1 MSEPAFLSI
10 SEKIHVL
17 PVVHGSG
24 DFAVEVRDRLLRF
37 EPDCLAVPLPP
48 SFQVEVEAG
57 VLELPAISVVAT
69 EEAARNWDS
78 APEYDDEVD
87 GEDSLDDDVP
97 PPWEREEEEGAFNF
111 VPVDPCQPVIA
122 ALRAAMEERIHCVF
136 IDLEVEVFKAE
147 SRVFPDPY
155 ALKKVS
161 MEAFSAALLT
171 ASPPP
176 QAGSQR
182 EARVRWMAAR
192 LRALEAEGFEKIA
205 FVCQAMDW
213 PWVRQAYQQNME
225 APEEA
230 PRPPLPR
237 RWVVETGTL
246 AFVLGELPFITAL
259 YEKRR
264 EELRGDSNLSID
276 GVKELILEARAE
288 WLLEYKPALNWI
300 TPQRVQIFL
309 QYVRNLTLQAGRLTP
324 DLFTLV
330 LAAKQVAGDAFAL
343 TLAECARKYPYQ
355 EESEAGETLRAGI
368 GEAEFPD
375 GGVGSMKSRLE
386 GSEISWRPIE
396 LKPGP
401 PQIKKNSWRQQW
413 NPFTQCSWPPEDTK
427 IESFHTHVREQARAI
442 LGQDLARSEKFTTS
456 IMDGLDVRETL
467 RNWHTGDL
475 YVKEIPPAR
484 GSLDVVVFIFDTPA
498 DPLKYAWRTMWFA
511 EHEEESTLCLYA
523 TPFGENVIG
532 PGVAQS
538 TYGGAFFIYPPRYI
552 DDVWRDPRFNYTRT
566 LEERLIA
573 GACQHSQEKVIA
585 LVSPGPPAAR
595 WRQIVR
601 RHHKQLV
608 HIPLGRFSRETI
620 ERIRRFHVLNGRE
633 VRSYASRFI
642 RDM

>member
-10 SEKIHVL
+10 SPKIHVL

-24 DFAVEVRDRLLRF
+24 DFAVEVRERLLRL

-48 SFQVEVEAG
+48 SFQQEVEDG
-57 VLELPAISVVAT
+57 VLDLPSISVVTA
-69 EEAARNWDS
+69 EEEVRTWDS
-78 APEYDDEVD
+78 APEYGDEEG
-87 GEDSLDDDVP
+87 GEDSEDVSS
-97 PPWEREEEEGAFNF
+97 PWERAGEAEEEGEEGFNF

-122 ALRAAMEERIHCVF
+122 ALRAAMEERVPRVF
-136 IDLEVEVFKAE
+136 IDIEVEVFKAE

-161 MEAFSAALLT
+161 LEAVSAALLT

-176 QAGSQR
+176 KAGSQR

-213 PWVRQAYQQNME
+213 HWVRQAYQQKFE
-225 APEEA
+225 VPEEA
-230 PRPPLPR
+230 PNPGLPR
-237 RWVVETGTL
+237 RWPVEAATL

-264 EELRGDSNLSID
+264 EELRGDKNLSID
-276 GVKELILEARAE
+276 GVKELILDARAE
-288 WLLEYKPALNWI
+288 WLREYKPALNWV
-300 TPQRVQIFL
+300 TPQRIQIFL

-330 LAAKQVAGDAFAL
+330 LAAQQIAGDAFAL

-355 EESEAGETLRAGI
+355 EEPQEGEGLRAGI

-375 GGVGSMKSRLE
+375 GGVGPMKSRLE
-386 GSEISWRPIE
+386 GSEISWRAIE
-396 LKPGP
+396 LKPRP
-401 PQIKKNSWRQQW
+401 PEIKKNSWRQRW

-456 IMDGLDVRETL
+456 IMDGIDMRETL

-475 YVKEIPPAR
+475 WVKELPPAR
-484 GSLDVVVFIFDTPA
+484 GSLDV
-498 DPLKYAWRTMWFA
+498 
-511 EHEEESTLCLYA
+511 
-523 TPFGENVIG
+523 
-532 PGVAQS
+532 
-538 TYGGAFFIYPPRYI
+538 
-552 DDVWRDPRFNYTRT
+552 
-566 LEERLIA
+566 
-573 GACQHSQEKVIA
+573 
-585 LVSPGPPAAR
+585 
-595 WRQIVR
+595 
-601 RHHKQLV
+601 
-608 HIPLGRFSRETI
+608 
-620 ERIRRFHVLNGRE
+620 
-633 VRSYASRFI
+633 
-642 RDM
+642 

>member
-24 DFAVEVRDRLLRF
+24 DFAVEVRDRLLRLD
-37 EPDCLAVPLPP
+37 PDCLAVPLPP
-48 SFQVEVEAG
+48 SFQEEVEAG
-57 VLELPAISVVAT
+57 VLELPAISVVAA
-69 EEAARNWDS
+69 EEAARRWDS
-78 APEYDDEVD
+78 APEYADEDD
-87 GEDSLDDDVP
+87 GGDSLDGDATP
-97 PPWEREEEEGAFNF
+97 SWEREEAGEAFNF

-122 ALRAAMEERIHCVF
+122 ALRAAMEERVPRAF
-136 IDLEVEVFKAE
+136 IDIEVEVFKAD

-176 QAGSQR
+176 RAGSQR
-182 EARVRWMAAR
+182 EARVRWMASR

-205 FVCQAMDW
+205 FVCPAMDW
-213 PWVRQAYQQNME
+213 HWVRQAYRQNLE

-230 PRPPLPR
+230 PNPPLPR
-237 RWVVETGTL
+237 RWAVEAGTL

-288 WLLEYKPALNWI
+288 WLREYKPALNWV
-300 TPQRVQIFL
+300 TPQRIQIFL

-330 LAAKQVAGDAFAL
+330 LAAQQIAGDAFAL

-355 EESEAGETLRAGI
+355 EERGAGETLRAGI

-375 GGVGSMKSRLE
+375 GGVGPMKNRLE

-396 LKPGP
+396 LKPRP
-401 PQIKKNSWRQQW
+401 PQIKKNSWRQRW
-413 NPFTQCSWPPEDTK
+413 NPFSQCSWPPEDTK

-456 IMDGLDVRETL
+456 IMDGLDMRETL

-484 GSLDVVVFIFDTPA
+484 GNLDVVVFLFDTPA

-523 TPFGENVIG
+523 TPFEENVIG

-552 DDVWRDPRFNYTRT
+552 EDVWRDPRFNYART

-573 GACQHSQEKVIA
+573 GACHHAREKVVA

-595 WRQIVR
+595 WRQIAR
-601 RHHKQLV
+601 RHRKQLV
-608 HIPLGRFSRETI
+608 HIPLGRFSRETV

-642 RDM
+642 QDV